1 MKCPY
6 CGDSQQNHV
15 VDTSPDPSGGIRRRR
30 HCRNCGNRFS
40 TYERAILQTPML
52 IKSGGRREDFDREK
66 LLRGLKLACVKRP
79 VPADA
84 LEQLADRIE
93 ESLRQMGQL
102 EVPSHVVGDLAIDG
116 LKALD
121 IIAYIRF
128 AIVYLKL
135 DNLAS
140 IRAEIDKLIAEQE
153 EDAYAPKRSL

>member
-1 MKCPY
+1 
-6 CGDSQQNHV
+6 
-15 VDTSPDPSGGIRRRR
+15 
-30 HCRNCGNRFS
+30 
-40 TYERAILQTPML
+40 ML